1 MILGFTI
8 AQSAVAG
15 IAGLLCVILA
25 LAKRKPND
33 ATFLALGLVEVLL
46 IAQVVVALIAPAV
59 GNPATGNL
67 IEFWG
72 YLITAIIIPPLAAFW
87 ALAEPTRWGTL
98 VLGIA
103 ALAIAVMVY
112 RMYQI
117 WTVQL
122 A

>member
-1 MILGFTI
+1 VILGFTI

-25 LAKRKPND
+25 LARRKPND
-33 ATFLALGLVEVLL
+33 VTFIALGLVEVLL

-59 GNPATGNL
+59 GNHASGNL
-67 IEFWG
+67 VEFWG